1 MRKLLL
7 LAVSLLLTV
16 TTIYAERVSQE
27 DAALVA
33 NNFMRYGA
41 TQSGVRKATGAKMV
55 LKKAA
60 SAEENQYYVYEN
72 ANGEGWV
79 MVAADD
85 AVTPILAYSKT
96 GTFKTENQPANVK
109 TWLGKYDTFIKKV
122 EEDGLVANE
131 ETSAMWNRLR
141 KSPPST
147 PGGNVVV
154 DMLVQT
160 QWDQDDPYWKLT
172 PGSGSDKAYTGCVAT
187 AMAQVMK
194 YWEWPKKGTGS
205 HTYQPV
211 MDIFDNDGNYLRTDT
226 IYPGFLTV
234 KFGET
239 TYDWANMKN
248 SYSESYT
255 DAEAQAV
262 ATLMYHCGVSAEMQ
276 YGGDAYDGSGTYT
289 INYGDWDDPTCA
301 QNSFPKY
308 FGYKRD
314 GLTSYYRDGYTYQ
327 GTKYYD
333 SWTDAAW
340 TAMIKG
346 ELDKHHP
353 IMYDGSG
360 AKGGH
365 SFICDGYDDQNYFHF
380 NWGWS
385 GSNDGWYKLDNLV
398 PGSGGAGGGSYNFT
412 NTQGVI
418 IGIVPDKTFADVT
431 ITWSV
436 QGTITTTTF
445 KEQDPLVLPTNPADC
460 SDKVFVGWTESSSV
474 TGDKPADLFTSAT
487 GKVVT
492 TAKTYYAVFA
502 TKTEG
507 GGTTIEK
514 ATSIAVGDKVIL
526 VYETDSKE
534 LSGISSTSTKY
545 GLGQD
550 YTGTPTGVFPLDV
563 VQGKTTG
570 TFALMNGSN
579 YLSWTSG
586 NSLATITSLTDNSS
600 WKISFS
606 SGDAVIK
613 NSSDE
618 TRSICWNSSSP
629 RFACYTS
636 GQKAVQ
642 LCKMGS
648 GASYK
653 DYSLNC
659 GTVEPCVLAAI
670 SLNTDN
676 VKKTFTVGETFN
688 STGLVVTAAYSN
700 CSDKTVTPTSVTTP
714 DLTAAGNKTV
724 TVSYTENN
732 VTKTAT
738 YQISVTE
745 PVKYNVTWSVNGV
758 PGTPVQYTEGEALIL
773 PTTPSDCSETQVF
786 VGWTA
791 NNSISD
797 GAKPVDLFTEVGS
810 KKVNADITYYA
821 VFATKTA
828 GSGSAVSDTLT
839 NALIGVSGTNY
850 TAWTGK
856 TANSSAVYAGQSAG
870 GNDAIQLRSSNNNSG
885 IVTTT
890 SGGKATKIEVAW
902 NSNTSAGRTTN
913 IYGSNSAYE
922 SAADLYNSSKQGTLL
937 GTCVVGTSTELTIDD
952 EYEYIGIRS
961 ASGAL
966 YLDKVIITWGS
977 GSATTY
983 SNYTLSCQEVVVCEL
998 TGITLNTESVQ
1009 TTFTVGD
1016 AFNSTGLVV
1025 TTAYSNCD
1033 SKNVTATVI
1042 APDMTTAGTKQVTV
1056 TYTENEVTKTAS
1068 YNITVN
1074 ELPVVNTY
1082 TVTWHACDGNKVVT
1096 YKEGDPLVLPATP
1109 AANAGKAF
1117 YGWIT
1122 DEHYTGATAPTII
1135 SAGTPVNDNADYY
1148 AVYE

>member
-1 MRKLLL
+1 MRKILLLSVSLL
-7 LAVSLLLTV
+7 LAVTTV
-16 TTIYAERVSQE
+16 FAERVSQE

-33 NNFMRYGA
+33 KNFLNP
-41 TQSGVRKATGAKMV
+41 TSVSGVKKAPARPMV
-55 LKKAA
+55 LKAA
-60 SAEENQYYVYEN
+60 AAEGNQFYVYEN
-72 ANGEGWV
+72 ASGEGWV

-85 AVTPILAYSKT
+85 AITPILAYSKT
-96 GTFKTENQPANVK
+96 GSFRTDNMPRNMQHWVNNYNQ
-109 TWLGKYDTFIKKV
+109 FIKRV
-122 EEDGLVANE
+122 VDDGAVASEEAQ
-131 ETSAMWNRLR
+131 AQWKQLR
-141 KSPPST
+141 KGLPDDPA
-147 PGGNVVV
+147 GNVVV
-154 DMLVQT
+154 GPLVKT
-160 QWDQDDPYWKLT
+160 TWDQDAPYWNLC
-172 PGSGSDKAYTGCVAT
+172 PGTGTDKAYTGCVAT
-187 AMAQVMK
+187 AMAQVMN
-194 YWEWPKKGTGS
+194 YWQWPKQGTGS

-211 MDIFDNDGNYLRTDT
+211 MDIFDNDDNYLRTDT

-248 SYSESYT
+248 SYSGSYT

-314 GLTSYYRDGYTYQ
+314 GLTSYYRDGYTYH

-333 SWTDAAW
+333 SWIDADW

-365 SFICDGYDDQNYFHF
+365 SFICDGYDDQDYFHF

-502 TKTEG
+502 TKSET

-534 LSGISSTSTKY
+534 LGGISSTSTKY
-545 GLGQD
+545 GLGEA

-586 NSLATITSLTDNSS
+586 NSLTTTGSLTDNSS
-600 WKISFS
+600 WNITFS
-606 SGDAVIK
+606 NGDAVIK

-618 TRSICWNSSSP
+618 TRSIRWNSSSP
-629 RFACYTS
+629 RFACYTG

-642 LCKMGS
+642 LYKIGS
-648 GASYK
+648 GASYSN
-653 DYSLNC
+653 YSTTC
-659 GTVEPCVLAAI
+659 GEVPQPCALTGI
-670 SLNTDN
+670 TLNTDN
-676 VKKTFTVGETFN
+676 VKKDFFVGDAFT
-688 STGLVVTAAYSN
+688 SAGLVVTAAYSN
-700 CSDKTVTPTSVTTP
+700 CENKVVTPTNISTP
-714 DLTAAGNKTV
+714 EMSTV
-724 TVSYTENN
+724 G
-732 VTKTAT
+732 TKT
-738 YQISVTE
+738 
-745 PVKYNVTWSVNGV
+745 
-758 PGTPVQYTEGEALIL
+758 
-773 PTTPSDCSETQVF
+773 
-786 VGWTA
+786 
-791 NNSISD
+791 
-797 GAKPVDLFTEVGS
+797 
-810 KKVNADITYYA
+810 
-821 VFATKTA
+821 
-828 GSGSAVSDTLT
+828 
-839 NALIGVSGTNY
+839 
-850 TAWTGK
+850 
-856 TANSSAVYAGQSAG
+856 
-870 GNDAIQLRSSNNNSG
+870 
-885 IVTTT
+885 
-890 SGGKATKIEVAW
+890 
-902 NSNTSAGRTTN
+902 
-913 IYGSNSAYE
+913 
-922 SAADLYNSSKQGTLL
+922 
-937 GTCVVGTSTELTIDD
+937 
-952 EYEYIGIRS
+952 
-961 ASGAL
+961 
-966 YLDKVIITWGS
+966 
-977 GSATTY
+977 
-983 SNYTLSCQEVVVCEL
+983 
-998 TGITLNTESVQ
+998 
-1009 TTFTVGD
+1009 
-1016 AFNSTGLVV
+1016 
-1025 TTAYSNCD
+1025 
-1033 SKNVTATVI
+1033 
-1042 APDMTTAGTKQVTV
+1042 VTV
-1056 TYTENEVTKTAS
+1056 TYTENAVTKTKD
-1068 YNITVN
+1068 YTITVA
-1074 ELPVVNTY
+1074 EKPLVVTY
-1082 TVTWHACDGNKVVT
+1082 TVKWHSCDGVKEVVYNK
-1096 YKEGDPLVLPATP
+1096 GAALVFPTTP
-1109 AANAGKAF
+1109 TPNAGKTF

-1122 DEHYTGATAPTII
+1122 DEHYTGATAPAII
-1135 SAGTPVNDNADYY
+1135 SAGGAVNANADYY
-1148 AVYE
+1148 AIYK

>member
-1 MRKLLL
+1 MRRILLLSVSLL
-7 LAVSLLLTV
+7 LAVTTV
-16 TTIYAERVSQE
+16 FAERVSQA

-33 NNFMRYGA
+33 NNFMNP
-41 TQSGVRKATGAKMV
+41 TSVSGVKKAPARPMV
-55 LKKAA
+55 LKAA
-60 SAEENQYYVYEN
+60 AADDNQFYVYEN
-72 ANGEGWV
+72 ASGEGWV

-85 AVTPILAYSKT
+85 AITPILAYSKT

-211 MDIFDNDGNYLRTDT
+211 MDIFDNDDNYLRTDT

-239 TYDWANMKN
+239 TYDWDNMLNK
-248 SYSESYT
+248 YT
-255 DAEAQAV
+255 SSATPAQENAV

-360 AKGGH
+360 KKGGH

-534 LSGISSTSTKY
+534 LGGISSTSTKY

-586 NSLATITSLTDNSS
+586 NSLTTTGSLTDNSS
-600 WKISFS
+600 WNISFS

-613 NSSDE
+613 NSYDD
-618 TRSICWNSSSP
+618 TRSIRWNSSSP
-629 RFACYTS
+629 RFACYTG

-642 LCKMGS
+642 LYKIGS
-648 GASYK
+648 GASYSN
-653 DYSLNC
+653 YSTTC
-659 GTVEPCVLAAI
+659 GEVPQPCALTGI
-670 SLNTDN
+670 TLNTDN
-676 VKKTFTVGETFN
+676 VKKDFFVGDAFT
-688 STGLVVTAAYSN
+688 SAGLVVTAAYSN
-700 CSDKTVTPTSVTTP
+700 CDSKTVTPASVSAPDMTS
-714 DLTAAGNKTV
+714 AGTKTV
-724 TVSYTENN
+724 TVSYTENS

-738 YQISVTE
+738 YE
-745 PVKYNVTWSVNGV
+745 
-758 PGTPVQYTEGEALIL
+758 
-773 PTTPSDCSETQVF
+773 
-786 VGWTA
+786 
-791 NNSISD
+791 
-797 GAKPVDLFTEVGS
+797 
-810 KKVNADITYYA
+810 IT
-821 VFATKTA
+821 V
-828 GSGSAVSDTLT
+828 SAV
-839 NALIGVSGTNY
+839 
-850 TAWTGK
+850 
-856 TANSSAVYAGQSAG
+856 
-870 GNDAIQLRSSNNNSG
+870 
-885 IVTTT
+885 
-890 SGGKATKIEVAW
+890 
-902 NSNTSAGRTTN
+902 
-913 IYGSNSAYE
+913 
-922 SAADLYNSSKQGTLL
+922 
-937 GTCVVGTSTELTIDD
+937 
-952 EYEYIGIRS
+952 
-961 ASGAL
+961 
-966 YLDKVIITWGS
+966 
-977 GSATTY
+977 
-983 SNYTLSCQEVVVCEL
+983 
-998 TGITLNTESVQ
+998 
-1009 TTFTVGD
+1009 
-1016 AFNSTGLVV
+1016 
-1025 TTAYSNCD
+1025 
-1033 SKNVTATVI
+1033 
-1042 APDMTTAGTKQVTV
+1042 P
-1056 TYTENEVTKTAS
+1056 VTK
-1068 YNITVN
+1068 
-1074 ELPVVNTY
+1074 Y
-1082 TVTWHACDGNKVVT
+1082 TVTWHSCAGVAEEQYEEGAALKLPTNPGANGSKVF
-1096 YKEGDPLVLPATP
+1096 K
-1109 AANAGKAF
+1109 
-1117 YGWIT
+1117 GWIT
-1122 DEHYTGATAPTII
+1122 AEHYTGATAPSYI
-1135 SAGTPVNDNADYY
+1135 SAGGAVNANADYY
-1148 AVYE
+1148 AVYGD

>member
-1 MRKLLL
+1 MPFQWRAEPLRRDHESVAMRSDYKEPVHLKSCLQEFSRESGSALFYDNMTFFLLFICVYQIKAVPLHAKPKLLTFYTMRKFFLLT
-7 LAVSLLLTV
+7 VSLLLTV
-16 TTIYAERVSQE
+16 TTIFAERVSQA

-33 NNFMRYGA
+33 KNFMSAPAVQNGIK
-41 TQSGVRKATGAKMV
+41 KAVPAQMV

-60 SAEENQYYVYEN
+60 SADENQYYVYEN

-160 QWDQDDPYWKLT
+160 QWDQGDPYWKLT

-211 MDIFDNDGNYLRTDT
+211 MDIFDDYDNYLRTDT
-226 IYPGFLTV
+226 IYPGLLTV
-234 KFGET
+234 KFGEM
-239 TYDWANMKN
+239 TYDWDNMLKKYTSSATTEQKN
-248 SYSESYT
+248 
-255 DAEAQAV
+255 AV

-276 YGGDAYDGSGTYT
+276 YGSDAYNGSGTYT

-308 FGYKRD
+308 FGYKQD
-314 GLTSYYRDGYTYQ
+314 GLTSYYRDGYTYG

-460 SDKVFVGWTESSSV
+460 SADKVFVGWTESSSV
-474 TGDKPADLFTSAT
+474 TGDKPADLFNSAA

-514 ATSIAVGDKVIL
+514 ASSIAVGDKVIL

-534 LSGISSTSTKY
+534 LGGISSTTTKY
-545 GLGQD
+545 GLGEA
-550 YTGTPTGVFPLDV
+550 YTDTPTGVFPLDV

-570 TFALMNGSN
+570 TFALMNGSD
-579 YLSWTSG
+579 YLGWTSG
-586 NSLATITSLTDNSS
+586 NSLTTIGSLTDNSS
-600 WKISFS
+600 WNISFS

-613 NSSDE
+613 NSYDE
-618 TRSICWNSSSP
+618 TRSIRWNNSSP
-629 RFACYTS
+629 RFACYTG

-642 LCKMGS
+642 LYKMGS
-648 GASYK
+648 GASYSN
-653 DYSLNC
+653 YTLTC
-659 GTVEPCVLAAI
+659 GTIPQTCVLTGI
-670 SLNTDN
+670 TLNTDN
-676 VKKTFTVGETFN
+676 VKKSFNVGDAFN

-700 CSDKTVTPTSVTTP
+700 CDSKTVTPTSVSAPDMTTEG
-714 DLTAAGNKTV
+714 TKTV
-724 TVSYTENN
+724 TVSYTEN
-732 VTKTAT
+732 
-738 YQISVTE
+738 
-745 PVKYNVTWSVNGV
+745 
-758 PGTPVQYTEGEALIL
+758 
-773 PTTPSDCSETQVF
+773 
-786 VGWTA
+786 
-791 NNSISD
+791 
-797 GAKPVDLFTEVGS
+797 
-810 KKVNADITYYA
+810 
-821 VFATKTA
+821 
-828 GSGSAVSDTLT
+828 
-839 NALIGVSGTNY
+839 
-850 TAWTGK
+850 
-856 TANSSAVYAGQSAG
+856 
-870 GNDAIQLRSSNNNSG
+870 
-885 IVTTT
+885 
-890 SGGKATKIEVAW
+890 
-902 NSNTSAGRTTN
+902 
-913 IYGSNSAYE
+913 
-922 SAADLYNSSKQGTLL
+922 
-937 GTCVVGTSTELTIDD
+937 
-952 EYEYIGIRS
+952 
-961 ASGAL
+961 
-966 YLDKVIITWGS
+966 
-977 GSATTY
+977 
-983 SNYTLSCQEVVVCEL
+983 
-998 TGITLNTESVQ
+998 
-1009 TTFTVGD
+1009 
-1016 AFNSTGLVV
+1016 
-1025 TTAYSNCD
+1025 
-1033 SKNVTATVI
+1033 
-1042 APDMTTAGTKQVTV
+1042 
-1056 TYTENEVTKTAS
+1056 EVTKTDT
-1068 YNITVN
+1068 YEITVSAV
-1074 ELPVVNTY
+1074 PVTKY
-1082 TVTWHACDGNKVVT
+1082 TVTWHSCAGVATEQFN
-1096 YKEGDPLVLPATP
+1096 EGAPLVLPANP
-1109 AANAGKAF
+1109 GPNGDKAF
-1117 YGWIT
+1117 YGWT
-1122 DEHYTGATAPTII
+1122 ATKSYTGATAPAII
-1135 SAGTPVNDNADYY
+1135 SAGGAVNADADYY
-1148 AVYE
+1148 AVYK

>member
-1 MRKLLL
+1 MRKILLLSVSLL
-7 LAVSLLLTV
+7 LAVTTV
-16 TTIYAERVSQE
+16 FAERVSQE

-33 NNFMRYGA
+33 KNFLNP
-41 TQSGVRKATGAKMV
+41 TSVSGVKKAPARPMV
-55 LKKAA
+55 LKAA
-60 SAEENQYYVYEN
+60 AAEDNQFYVYEN
-72 ANGEGWV
+72 ASGEGWV

-85 AVTPILAYSKT
+85 AITPILAYSKT
-96 GTFKTENQPANVK
+96 GSFRTDNMPRNMQHWVNNYNQ
-109 TWLGKYDTFIKKV
+109 FIKRV
-122 EEDGLVANE
+122 VDDGAVASEEAQ
-131 ETSAMWNRLR
+131 AQWKQLR
-141 KSPPST
+141 KGLPDDPA
-147 PGGNVVV
+147 GNVVV
-154 DMLVQT
+154 GPLVKT
-160 QWDQDDPYWKLT
+160 TWDQDAPYWNLC
-172 PGSGSDKAYTGCVAT
+172 PGTGTDKAYTGCVAT
-187 AMAQVMK
+187 AMAQVMN
-194 YWEWPKKGTGS
+194 YWQWPKQGTGS

-211 MDIFDNDGNYLRTDT
+211 MDIFDNDDNYLRTDT

-248 SYSESYT
+248 SYSGSYT

-314 GLTSYYRDGYTYQ
+314 GLTSYYRDGYTYH

-333 SWTDAAW
+333 SWIDADW

-365 SFICDGYDDQNYFHF
+365 SFICDGYDDQDYFHF

-534 LSGISSTSTKY
+534 LGGISSTSTKY
-545 GLGQD
+545 GLGED

-586 NSLATITSLTDNSS
+586 NSLTTTGSLTDNSS
-600 WKISFS
+600 WNITIS

-613 NSSDE
+613 NSFDD
-618 TRSICWNSSSP
+618 TRSIRWNSSSP
-629 RFACYTS
+629 RFACYTG

-642 LCKMGS
+642 LYKIGS
-648 GASYK
+648 GASYSN
-653 DYSLNC
+653 YSTTC
-659 GTVEPCVLAAI
+659 GEVPQPCALTDI
-670 SLNTDN
+670 TLNTDN
-676 VKKTFTVGETFN
+676 VKKDFSVGDAFT
-688 STGLVVTAAYSN
+688 SAGLVVTAAYSN
-700 CSDKTVTPTSVTTP
+700 CENKVVTPVSISTP
-714 DLTAAGNKTV
+714 DMSTV
-724 TVSYTENN
+724 G
-732 VTKTAT
+732 TKT
-738 YQISVTE
+738 
-745 PVKYNVTWSVNGV
+745 
-758 PGTPVQYTEGEALIL
+758 
-773 PTTPSDCSETQVF
+773 
-786 VGWTA
+786 
-791 NNSISD
+791 
-797 GAKPVDLFTEVGS
+797 
-810 KKVNADITYYA
+810 
-821 VFATKTA
+821 
-828 GSGSAVSDTLT
+828 
-839 NALIGVSGTNY
+839 
-850 TAWTGK
+850 
-856 TANSSAVYAGQSAG
+856 
-870 GNDAIQLRSSNNNSG
+870 
-885 IVTTT
+885 
-890 SGGKATKIEVAW
+890 
-902 NSNTSAGRTTN
+902 
-913 IYGSNSAYE
+913 
-922 SAADLYNSSKQGTLL
+922 
-937 GTCVVGTSTELTIDD
+937 
-952 EYEYIGIRS
+952 
-961 ASGAL
+961 
-966 YLDKVIITWGS
+966 
-977 GSATTY
+977 
-983 SNYTLSCQEVVVCEL
+983 
-998 TGITLNTESVQ
+998 
-1009 TTFTVGD
+1009 
-1016 AFNSTGLVV
+1016 
-1025 TTAYSNCD
+1025 
-1033 SKNVTATVI
+1033 
-1042 APDMTTAGTKQVTV
+1042 VTV
-1056 TYTENEVTKTAS
+1056 TYTENAVTKTKDYS
-1068 YNITVN
+1068 ITVA
-1074 ELPVVNTY
+1074 EKPVVVTY
-1082 TVTWHACDGNKVVT
+1082 TVKWHSCDGVKEVVYNKGAAL
-1096 YKEGDPLVLPATP
+1096 KLPTNP
-1109 AANAGKAF
+1109 GANGSKVF
-1117 YGWIT
+1117 KGWIT
-1122 DEHYTGATAPTII
+1122 AEHYTGATAPSYI
-1135 SAGTPVNDNADYY
+1135 SAGGAVNANADYY
-1148 AVYE
+1148 AVYGD

>member
-1 MRKLLL
+1 MRRIILLT
-7 LAVSLLLTV
+7 VSLLLTV
-16 TTIYAERVSQE
+16 TTIFAERVSQA

-33 NNFMRYGA
+33 KNFMSA
-41 TQSGVRKATGAKMV
+41 PAVQTGVKKVVPTEMV

-122 EEDGLVANE
+122 VEDGLVANE

-160 QWDQDDPYWKLT
+160 QWDQDEPYNLYA
-172 PGSGSDKAYTGCVAT
+172 PGTGTAGEGSNKAYTGCVAT

-239 TYDWANMKN
+239 TYDWDNMLNK
-248 SYSESYT
+248 YT
-255 DAEAQAV
+255 SSATTAQENAV

-514 ATSIAVGDKVIL
+514 ASSIAVGDKVIL

-534 LSGISSTSTKY
+534 LGGISSTSTKY

-586 NSLATITSLTDNSS
+586 NSLTTTGSLTDNSS
-600 WKISFS
+600 WNITIS

-613 NSSDE
+613 NSFDD
-618 TRSICWNSSSP
+618 TRSIRWNSSSP
-629 RFACYTS
+629 RFACYTG

-642 LCKMGS
+642 LYKIGS
-648 GASYK
+648 GASYSN
-653 DYSLNC
+653 YSTTC
-659 GTVEPCVLAAI
+659 GEVPQPCALTGI
-670 SLNTDN
+670 TLNTDN
-676 VKKTFTVGETFN
+676 VKKDFFVGDAFT
-688 STGLVVTAAYSN
+688 SDGLVVTAAYSN
-700 CSDKTVTPTSVTTP
+700 CDSKVVTPVSISTP
-714 DLTAAGNKTV
+714 DM
-724 TVSYTENN
+724 S
-732 VTKTAT
+732 
-738 YQISVTE
+738 
-745 PVKYNVTWSVNGV
+745 
-758 PGTPVQYTEGEALIL
+758 
-773 PTTPSDCSETQVF
+773 
-786 VGWTA
+786 
-791 NNSISD
+791 
-797 GAKPVDLFTEVGS
+797 
-810 KKVNADITYYA
+810 
-821 VFATKTA
+821 
-828 GSGSAVSDTLT
+828 
-839 NALIGVSGTNY
+839 
-850 TAWTGK
+850 
-856 TANSSAVYAGQSAG
+856 
-870 GNDAIQLRSSNNNSG
+870 
-885 IVTTT
+885 
-890 SGGKATKIEVAW
+890 
-902 NSNTSAGRTTN
+902 
-913 IYGSNSAYE
+913 
-922 SAADLYNSSKQGTLL
+922 
-937 GTCVVGTSTELTIDD
+937 
-952 EYEYIGIRS
+952 
-961 ASGAL
+961 
-966 YLDKVIITWGS
+966 
-977 GSATTY
+977 
-983 SNYTLSCQEVVVCEL
+983 
-998 TGITLNTESVQ
+998 
-1009 TTFTVGD
+1009 TVGKK
-1016 AFNSTGLVV
+1016 T
-1025 TTAYSNCD
+1025 
-1033 SKNVTATVI
+1033 
-1042 APDMTTAGTKQVTV
+1042 VTV
-1056 TYTENEVTKTAS
+1056 TYTENAVTKTKDYS
-1068 YNITVN
+1068 ITVA
-1074 ELPVVNTY
+1074 EKPVVVTY
-1082 TVTWHACDGNKVVT
+1082 TVKWHSCDGVKEVVYNKGAAL
-1096 YKEGDPLVLPATP
+1096 KLPTNP
-1109 AANAGKAF
+1109 GANGSKVF
-1117 YGWIT
+1117 KGWIT
-1122 DEHYTGATAPTII
+1122 AEHYTGATAPSYI
-1135 SAGTPVNDNADYY
+1135 SAGGAVNANADYY
-1148 AVYE
+1148 AVYGN

>member
-60 SAEENQYYVYEN
+60 SATTQNQYYVYEN

-211 MDIFDNDGNYLRTDT
+211 MDIFDNGGNYLRTDT
-226 IYPGFLTV
+226 IYPGLLTV

-514 ATSIAVGDKVIL
+514 ASSIAVGDKVIL

-534 LSGISSTSTKY
+534 LGGISSTSTKY
-545 GLGQD
+545 GLGEA
-550 YTGTPTGVFPLDV
+550 YTGTPAGVFPLDV

-570 TFALMNGSN
+570 TFALMNGSD
-579 YLSWTSG
+579 YLGWTSG
-586 NSLATITSLTDNSS
+586 NSLTTIGSLTDNSS

-606 SGDAVIK
+606 SGDAVII
-613 NSSDE
+613 NSYDE
-618 TRSICWNSSSP
+618 TRSIRWNSSSP
-629 RFACYTS
+629 RFACYTG

-642 LCKMGS
+642 LYKMGG
-648 GASYK
+648 GASYSN
-653 DYSLNC
+653 YSTTC
-659 GTVEPCVLAAI
+659 GEAPQTCQLI
-670 SLNTDN
+670 GITLNTQN
-676 VKKTFTVGETFN
+676 VKTSFFKGDAFTYD
-688 STGLVVTAAYSN
+688 GLIVTAAYSN
-700 CSDKTVTPTSVTTP
+700 CE
-714 DLTAAGNKTV
+714 NKV
-724 TVSYTENN
+724 
-732 VTKTAT
+732 
-738 YQISVTE
+738 
-745 PVKYNVTWSVNGV
+745 
-758 PGTPVQYTEGEALIL
+758 
-773 PTTPSDCSETQVF
+773 
-786 VGWTA
+786 
-791 NNSISD
+791 
-797 GAKPVDLFTEVGS
+797 
-810 KKVNADITYYA
+810 
-821 VFATKTA
+821 
-828 GSGSAVSDTLT
+828 
-839 NALIGVSGTNY
+839 
-850 TAWTGK
+850 
-856 TANSSAVYAGQSAG
+856 
-870 GNDAIQLRSSNNNSG
+870 
-885 IVTTT
+885 
-890 SGGKATKIEVAW
+890 
-902 NSNTSAGRTTN
+902 
-913 IYGSNSAYE
+913 
-922 SAADLYNSSKQGTLL
+922 
-937 GTCVVGTSTELTIDD
+937 
-952 EYEYIGIRS
+952 
-961 ASGAL
+961 
-966 YLDKVIITWGS
+966 
-977 GSATTY
+977 
-983 SNYTLSCQEVVVCEL
+983 
-998 TGITLNTESVQ
+998 
-1009 TTFTVGD
+1009 
-1016 AFNSTGLVV
+1016 
-1025 TTAYSNCD
+1025 
-1033 SKNVTATVI
+1033 VTATNVST
-1042 APDMTTAGTKQVTV
+1042 PDMSTVGTKTVTV
-1056 TYTENEVTKTAS
+1056 TYTENAVTKTKDYS
-1068 YNITVN
+1068 ITVA
-1074 ELPVVNTY
+1074 EKPVVVTY
-1082 TVTWHACDGNKVVT
+1082 TVKWHSCDGVKEVVYNK
-1096 YKEGDPLVLPATP
+1096 GDALVFPTTP
-1109 AANAGKAF
+1109 APNGRKTF

-1122 DEHYTGATAPTII
+1122 DENYTGATAPTTI
-1135 SAGTPVNDNADYY
+1135 SAGTPVNADADYY

>member
-1 MRKLLL
+1 MRRILLLSVSLL
-7 LAVSLLLTV
+7 LAVTTV
-16 TTIYAERVSQE
+16 FAERVSQA

-33 NNFMRYGA
+33 NNFMNP
-41 TQSGVRKATGAKMV
+41 TSVSGVKKAPARPMV
-55 LKKAA
+55 LKAA
-60 SAEENQYYVYEN
+60 AADDNQFYVYEN
-72 ANGEGWV
+72 ASGEGWV

-85 AVTPILAYSKT
+85 AITPILAYSKT

-211 MDIFDNDGNYLRTDT
+211 MDIFDNDDNYLRTDT

-239 TYDWANMKN
+239 TYDWDNMLNK
-248 SYSESYT
+248 YT
-255 DAEAQAV
+255 SSATPAQENAV

-360 AKGGH
+360 KKGGH

-534 LSGISSTSTKY
+534 LGGISSTSTKY

-586 NSLATITSLTDNSS
+586 NSLTTTGSLTDNSS
-600 WKISFS
+600 WNITIS

-613 NSSDE
+613 NSYDD
-618 TRSICWNSSSP
+618 TRSIRWNSSSP
-629 RFACYTS
+629 RFACYTG

-642 LCKMGS
+642 LYKIGS
-648 GASYK
+648 GASYSN
-653 DYSLNC
+653 YSTTC
-659 GTVEPCVLAAI
+659 GEVPQPCALTGI
-670 SLNTDN
+670 TLNTDN
-676 VKKTFTVGETFN
+676 VKKDFFVGDAFT
-688 STGLVVTAAYSN
+688 SAGLVVTAAYSN
-700 CSDKTVTPTSVTTP
+700 CDSKTVTPASVSAPDMTS
-714 DLTAAGNKTV
+714 AGTKTV
-724 TVSYTENN
+724 TVSYTENS

-738 YQISVTE
+738 YE
-745 PVKYNVTWSVNGV
+745 
-758 PGTPVQYTEGEALIL
+758 
-773 PTTPSDCSETQVF
+773 
-786 VGWTA
+786 
-791 NNSISD
+791 
-797 GAKPVDLFTEVGS
+797 
-810 KKVNADITYYA
+810 IT
-821 VFATKTA
+821 V
-828 GSGSAVSDTLT
+828 SAV
-839 NALIGVSGTNY
+839 
-850 TAWTGK
+850 
-856 TANSSAVYAGQSAG
+856 
-870 GNDAIQLRSSNNNSG
+870 
-885 IVTTT
+885 
-890 SGGKATKIEVAW
+890 
-902 NSNTSAGRTTN
+902 
-913 IYGSNSAYE
+913 
-922 SAADLYNSSKQGTLL
+922 
-937 GTCVVGTSTELTIDD
+937 
-952 EYEYIGIRS
+952 
-961 ASGAL
+961 
-966 YLDKVIITWGS
+966 
-977 GSATTY
+977 
-983 SNYTLSCQEVVVCEL
+983 
-998 TGITLNTESVQ
+998 
-1009 TTFTVGD
+1009 
-1016 AFNSTGLVV
+1016 
-1025 TTAYSNCD
+1025 
-1033 SKNVTATVI
+1033 
-1042 APDMTTAGTKQVTV
+1042 P
-1056 TYTENEVTKTAS
+1056 VTK
-1068 YNITVN
+1068 
-1074 ELPVVNTY
+1074 Y
-1082 TVTWHACDGNKVVT
+1082 TVTWHSCAGVAEEQYEEGAALKLPTNPGANGSKVF
-1096 YKEGDPLVLPATP
+1096 K
-1109 AANAGKAF
+1109 
-1117 YGWIT
+1117 GWIT
-1122 DEHYTGATAPTII
+1122 AEHYTGATAPSYI
-1135 SAGTPVNDNADYY
+1135 SAGGAVNANADYY
-1148 AVYE
+1148 AVYGD

>member
-1 MRKLLL
+1 MRKILLLSVSLL
-7 LAVSLLLTV
+7 LAVTTV
-16 TTIYAERVSQE
+16 FAERVSQE

-33 NNFMRYGA
+33 KNFLNP
-41 TQSGVRKATGAKMV
+41 TSVSGVKKAPARPMV
-55 LKKAA
+55 LKAA
-60 SAEENQYYVYEN
+60 AAEDNQFYVYEN
-72 ANGEGWV
+72 ASGEGWV

-85 AVTPILAYSKT
+85 AITPILAYSKT
-96 GTFKTENQPANVK
+96 GSFRTDNMPRNMQHWVNNYNQ
-109 TWLGKYDTFIKKV
+109 FIKRV
-122 EEDGLVANE
+122 VDDGAVASEEAQ
-131 ETSAMWNRLR
+131 AQWKQLR
-141 KSPPST
+141 KGLPDDPA
-147 PGGNVVV
+147 GNVVV
-154 DMLVQT
+154 GPLVKT
-160 QWDQDDPYWKLT
+160 TWDQDAPYWNLC
-172 PGSGSDKAYTGCVAT
+172 PGTGTDKAYTGCVAT
-187 AMAQVMK
+187 AMAQVMN
-194 YWEWPKKGTGS
+194 YWQWPKQGTGS

-211 MDIFDNDGNYLRTDT
+211 MDIFDNDDNYLRTDT

-248 SYSESYT
+248 SYSGSYT

-314 GLTSYYRDGYTYQ
+314 GLTSYYRDGYTYH

-333 SWTDAAW
+333 SWIDADW

-365 SFICDGYDDQNYFHF
+365 SFICDGYDDQDYFHF

-534 LSGISSTSTKY
+534 LGGISSTSTKY
-545 GLGQD
+545 GLGEA

-586 NSLATITSLTDNSS
+586 NSLTTITSLTDNSS
-600 WKISFS
+600 WNITIS

-613 NSSDE
+613 NSYDD
-618 TRSICWNSSSP
+618 TRSIRWNSSSP
-629 RFACYTS
+629 RFACYTG

-642 LCKMGS
+642 LYKIGS
-648 GASYK
+648 GASYSN
-653 DYSLNC
+653 YSTTC
-659 GTVEPCVLAAI
+659 GEVPQPCALTDI
-670 SLNTDN
+670 TLNTDN
-676 VKKTFTVGETFN
+676 VKKDFFVGDAFT
-688 STGLVVTAAYSN
+688 SAGLVVTAAYSN
-700 CSDKTVTPTSVTTP
+700 CDSKVVTPVSISTP
-714 DLTAAGNKTV
+714 DMSTV
-724 TVSYTENN
+724 G
-732 VTKTAT
+732 TKT
-738 YQISVTE
+738 
-745 PVKYNVTWSVNGV
+745 
-758 PGTPVQYTEGEALIL
+758 
-773 PTTPSDCSETQVF
+773 
-786 VGWTA
+786 
-791 NNSISD
+791 
-797 GAKPVDLFTEVGS
+797 
-810 KKVNADITYYA
+810 
-821 VFATKTA
+821 
-828 GSGSAVSDTLT
+828 
-839 NALIGVSGTNY
+839 
-850 TAWTGK
+850 
-856 TANSSAVYAGQSAG
+856 
-870 GNDAIQLRSSNNNSG
+870 
-885 IVTTT
+885 
-890 SGGKATKIEVAW
+890 
-902 NSNTSAGRTTN
+902 
-913 IYGSNSAYE
+913 
-922 SAADLYNSSKQGTLL
+922 
-937 GTCVVGTSTELTIDD
+937 
-952 EYEYIGIRS
+952 
-961 ASGAL
+961 
-966 YLDKVIITWGS
+966 
-977 GSATTY
+977 
-983 SNYTLSCQEVVVCEL
+983 
-998 TGITLNTESVQ
+998 
-1009 TTFTVGD
+1009 
-1016 AFNSTGLVV
+1016 
-1025 TTAYSNCD
+1025 
-1033 SKNVTATVI
+1033 
-1042 APDMTTAGTKQVTV
+1042 VTV
-1056 TYTENEVTKTAS
+1056 TYTENAVTKTKD
-1068 YNITVN
+1068 YTITVA
-1074 ELPVVNTY
+1074 EKPLVVTY
-1082 TVTWHACDGNKVVT
+1082 TVKWHSCDGVKEVVYNKGAAL
-1096 YKEGDPLVLPATP
+1096 KLPTNP
-1109 AANAGKAF
+1109 GANGSKVF

-1122 DEHYTGATAPTII
+1122 DEHYTGATAPAII
-1135 SAGTPVNDNADYY
+1135 SAGGAVNADADYY
-1148 AVYE
+1148 AVYK

>member
-1 MRKLLL
+1 MTFNTNSSDGSTDISESIASKVVDSSNGI
-7 LAVSLLLTV
+7 AS
-16 TTIYAERVSQE
+16 
-27 DAALVA
+27 
-33 NNFMRYGA
+33 F
-41 TQSGVRKATGAKMV
+41 SGTKVYEGKSGAK
-55 LKKAA
+55 
-60 SAEENQYYVYEN
+60 
-72 ANGEGWV
+72 
-79 MVAADD
+79 
-85 AVTPILAYSKT
+85 I
-96 GTFKTENQPANVK
+96 
-109 TWLGKYDTFIKKV
+109 
-122 EEDGLVANE
+122 
-131 ETSAMWNRLR
+131 
-141 KSPPST
+141 
-147 PGGNVVV
+147 
-154 DMLVQT
+154 
-160 QWDQDDPYWKLT
+160 
-172 PGSGSDKAYTGCVAT
+172 
-187 AMAQVMK
+187 
-194 YWEWPKKGTGS
+194 GTGS
-205 HTYQPV
+205 YAGSIVLTLSSEVAVTKVIVDGVKYGSDAGKLRVTAGSTILGDEQTPASNLEFEASTPV
-211 MDIFDNDGNYLRTDT
+211 
-226 IYPGFLTV
+226 
-234 KFGET
+234 T
-239 TYDWANMKN
+239 TNQI
-248 SYSESYT
+248 T
-255 DAEAQAV
+255 V
-262 ATLMYHCGVSAEMQ
+262 ATTSKR
-276 YGGDAYDGSGTYT
+276 AYISS
-289 INYGDWDDPTCA
+289 I
-301 QNSFPKY
+301 SV
-308 FGYKRD
+308 
-314 GLTSYYRDGYTYQ
+314 
-327 GTKYYD
+327 
-333 SWTDAAW
+333 
-340 TAMIKG
+340 I
-346 ELDKHHP
+346 
-353 IMYDGSG
+353 
-360 AKGGH
+360 
-365 SFICDGYDDQNYFHF
+365 
-380 NWGWS
+380 
-385 GSNDGWYKLDNLV
+385 
-398 PGSGGAGGGSYNFT
+398 AGG
-412 NTQGVI
+412 
-418 IGIVPDKTFADVT
+418 
-431 ITWSV
+431 
-436 QGTITTTTF
+436 
-445 KEQDPLVLPTNPADC
+445 
-460 SDKVFVGWTESSSV
+460 
-474 TGDKPADLFTSAT
+474 
-487 GKVVT
+487 
-492 TAKTYYAVFA
+492 
-502 TKTEG
+502 
-507 GGTTIEK
+507 
-514 ATSIAVGDKVIL
+514 
-526 VYETDSKE
+526 
-534 LSGISSTSTKY
+534 
-545 GLGQD
+545 
-550 YTGTPTGVFPLDV
+550 
-563 VQGKTTG
+563 
-570 TFALMNGSN
+570 
-579 YLSWTSG
+579 
-586 NSLATITSLTDNSS
+586 
-600 WKISFS
+600 
-606 SGDAVIK
+606 
-613 NSSDE
+613 
-618 TRSICWNSSSP
+618 
-629 RFACYTS
+629 
-636 GQKAVQ
+636 
-642 LCKMGS
+642 

-659 GTVEPCVLAAI
+659 GTVEPCVLTAI

-732 VTKTAT
+732 VTETAT

-850 TAWTGK
+850 TAWTEK

-922 SAADLYNSSKQGTLL
+922 SADDLYNSSKQGTLL
-937 GTCVVGTSTELTIDD
+937 GTCVAGTSTELTIDD

-1025 TTAYSNCD
+1025 TAAYSNCD
-1033 SKNVTATVI
+1033 SKNVTATVA

-1122 DEHYTGATAPTII
+1122 DEHYTGATAPAII
-1135 SAGTPVNDNADYY
+1135 SAGGAVNTDADYY
-1148 AVYE
+1148 AVYK

>member
-1 MRKLLL
+1 MRRIILLT
-7 LAVSLLLTV
+7 VSLLLTV
-16 TTIYAERVSQE
+16 TTIFAERVSQA

-33 NNFMRYGA
+33 KNFMSA
-41 TQSGVRKATGAKMV
+41 PAVQTGVKKAVPTEMV

-160 QWDQDDPYWKLT
+160 QWDQDEPYNLYA
-172 PGSGSDKAYTGCVAT
+172 PGTGTAGEGSNKAYTGCVAT

-239 TYDWANMKN
+239 TYDWDNMLNK
-248 SYSESYT
+248 YT
-255 DAEAQAV
+255 SSATTAQENAV

-514 ATSIAVGDKVIL
+514 ASSIAVGDKVIL

-534 LSGISSTSTKY
+534 LGGISSTSTKY

-550 YTGTPTGVFPLDV
+550 YTDTPTGVFPLDV

-586 NSLATITSLTDNSS
+586 NSLTTTGSLTDNSS
-600 WKISFS
+600 WNITIS

-613 NSSDE
+613 NSFDD
-618 TRSICWNSSSP
+618 TRSIRWNSSSP
-629 RFACYTS
+629 RFACYTG

-642 LCKMGS
+642 LYKIGS
-648 GASYK
+648 GASYSN
-653 DYSLNC
+653 YSTTC
-659 GTVEPCVLAAI
+659 GEVPQPCALTGI
-670 SLNTDN
+670 TLNTDN
-676 VKKTFTVGETFN
+676 VKKDFFVGDAFT
-688 STGLVVTAAYSN
+688 SDGLVVTAAYSN
-700 CSDKTVTPTSVTTP
+700 CDSKVVTPVSISTP
-714 DLTAAGNKTV
+714 DM
-724 TVSYTENN
+724 S
-732 VTKTAT
+732 
-738 YQISVTE
+738 
-745 PVKYNVTWSVNGV
+745 
-758 PGTPVQYTEGEALIL
+758 
-773 PTTPSDCSETQVF
+773 
-786 VGWTA
+786 
-791 NNSISD
+791 
-797 GAKPVDLFTEVGS
+797 
-810 KKVNADITYYA
+810 
-821 VFATKTA
+821 
-828 GSGSAVSDTLT
+828 
-839 NALIGVSGTNY
+839 
-850 TAWTGK
+850 
-856 TANSSAVYAGQSAG
+856 
-870 GNDAIQLRSSNNNSG
+870 
-885 IVTTT
+885 
-890 SGGKATKIEVAW
+890 
-902 NSNTSAGRTTN
+902 
-913 IYGSNSAYE
+913 
-922 SAADLYNSSKQGTLL
+922 
-937 GTCVVGTSTELTIDD
+937 
-952 EYEYIGIRS
+952 
-961 ASGAL
+961 
-966 YLDKVIITWGS
+966 
-977 GSATTY
+977 
-983 SNYTLSCQEVVVCEL
+983 
-998 TGITLNTESVQ
+998 
-1009 TTFTVGD
+1009 TVGKK
-1016 AFNSTGLVV
+1016 T
-1025 TTAYSNCD
+1025 
-1033 SKNVTATVI
+1033 
-1042 APDMTTAGTKQVTV
+1042 VTV
-1056 TYTENEVTKTAS
+1056 TYTENAVTKTKDYS
-1068 YNITVN
+1068 ITVA
-1074 ELPVVNTY
+1074 EKPVVVTY
-1082 TVTWHACDGNKVVT
+1082 TVKWHSCDGVKEVVYNKGAAL
-1096 YKEGDPLVLPATP
+1096 KLPTNP
-1109 AANAGKAF
+1109 GANGSKVF
-1117 YGWIT
+1117 KGWIT
-1122 DEHYTGATAPTII
+1122 AEHYTGATAPSYI
-1135 SAGTPVNDNADYY
+1135 SAGGAVNANADYY
-1148 AVYE
+1148 AVYGN

>member
-1 MRKLLL
+1 MRKILLLSVSLL
-7 LAVSLLLTV
+7 LAVTTV
-16 TTIYAERVSQE
+16 FAERVSQE

-33 NNFMRYGA
+33 KNFLNP
-41 TQSGVRKATGAKMV
+41 TSVSGVKKAPARPMV
-55 LKKAA
+55 LKAA
-60 SAEENQYYVYEN
+60 AAEGNQFYVYEN
-72 ANGEGWV
+72 ASGEGWV

-85 AVTPILAYSKT
+85 AITPILAYSKT
-96 GTFKTENQPANVK
+96 GSFRTDNMPRNMQHWVNNYNQ
-109 TWLGKYDTFIKKV
+109 FIKRV
-122 EEDGLVANE
+122 VDDGAVASEEAQ
-131 ETSAMWNRLR
+131 AQWKQLR
-141 KSPPST
+141 KGLPDDPA
-147 PGGNVVV
+147 GNVVV
-154 DMLVQT
+154 GPLVKT
-160 QWDQDDPYWKLT
+160 TWDQDAPYWNLC
-172 PGSGSDKAYTGCVAT
+172 PGTGTDKAYTGCVAT
-187 AMAQVMK
+187 AMAQVMN
-194 YWEWPKKGTGS
+194 YWQWPKQGTGS

-211 MDIFDNDGNYLRTDT
+211 MDIFDNDDNYLRTDT

-248 SYSESYT
+248 SYSGSYT

-314 GLTSYYRDGYTYQ
+314 GLTSYYRDGYTYH

-333 SWTDAAW
+333 SWIDADW

-365 SFICDGYDDQNYFHF
+365 SFICDGYDDQDYFHF

-460 SDKVFVGWTESSSV
+460 SADKVFVGWTESSSI

-514 ATSIAVGDKVIL
+514 ASSIAVGDKVIL

-534 LSGISSTSTKY
+534 LGGISSTSTKY
-545 GLGQD
+545 GLGEA

-586 NSLATITSLTDNSS
+586 NSLTTTGSLTDNSS
-600 WKISFS
+600 WNITIS

-613 NSSDE
+613 NSFDD
-618 TRSICWNSSSP
+618 TRSIRWNSSSP
-629 RFACYTS
+629 RFACYTG

-642 LCKMGS
+642 LYKIGS
-648 GASYK
+648 GASYSN
-653 DYSLNC
+653 YSTTC
-659 GTVEPCVLAAI
+659 GEVPQPCALTDI
-670 SLNTDN
+670 TLNTDN
-676 VKKTFTVGETFN
+676 VKKDFFVGDAFT
-688 STGLVVTAAYSN
+688 SAGLVVTAAYSN
-700 CSDKTVTPTSVTTP
+700 CENKVVTPVSISTP
-714 DLTAAGNKTV
+714 DMSTV
-724 TVSYTENN
+724 G
-732 VTKTAT
+732 TKT
-738 YQISVTE
+738 
-745 PVKYNVTWSVNGV
+745 
-758 PGTPVQYTEGEALIL
+758 
-773 PTTPSDCSETQVF
+773 
-786 VGWTA
+786 
-791 NNSISD
+791 
-797 GAKPVDLFTEVGS
+797 
-810 KKVNADITYYA
+810 
-821 VFATKTA
+821 
-828 GSGSAVSDTLT
+828 
-839 NALIGVSGTNY
+839 
-850 TAWTGK
+850 
-856 TANSSAVYAGQSAG
+856 
-870 GNDAIQLRSSNNNSG
+870 
-885 IVTTT
+885 
-890 SGGKATKIEVAW
+890 
-902 NSNTSAGRTTN
+902 
-913 IYGSNSAYE
+913 
-922 SAADLYNSSKQGTLL
+922 
-937 GTCVVGTSTELTIDD
+937 
-952 EYEYIGIRS
+952 
-961 ASGAL
+961 
-966 YLDKVIITWGS
+966 
-977 GSATTY
+977 
-983 SNYTLSCQEVVVCEL
+983 
-998 TGITLNTESVQ
+998 
-1009 TTFTVGD
+1009 
-1016 AFNSTGLVV
+1016 
-1025 TTAYSNCD
+1025 
-1033 SKNVTATVI
+1033 
-1042 APDMTTAGTKQVTV
+1042 VTV
-1056 TYTENEVTKTAS
+1056 TYTENAVTKTKD
-1068 YNITVN
+1068 YTITVA
-1074 ELPVVNTY
+1074 EKPIVVTY
-1082 TVTWHACDGNKVVT
+1082 TVKWHSCDGVKEVVYNKGAAL
-1096 YKEGDPLVLPATP
+1096 KLPTNP
-1109 AANAGKAF
+1109 GANGSKVF

-1122 DEHYTGATAPTII
+1122 DEHYTGATAPAII
-1135 SAGTPVNDNADYY
+1135 SAGTPVNADADYY

>member
-1 MRKLLL
+1 MRRIILLT
-7 LAVSLLLTV
+7 VSLLLTV
-16 TTIYAERVSQE
+16 TTIFAERVSQA

-33 NNFMRYGA
+33 KNFMSAPTVQNGIK
-41 TQSGVRKATGAKMV
+41 KAVPAEMV

-211 MDIFDNDGNYLRTDT
+211 MDIFDDYGNYLRTDT
-226 IYPGFLTV
+226 IYPGLLTV
-234 KFGET
+234 NFGET
-239 TYDWANMKN
+239 TYDWDNMLKKYTSSATTAQKN
-248 SYSESYT
+248 
-255 DAEAQAV
+255 AV

-314 GLTSYYRDGYTYQ
+314 GLTSYYRDGYTYH

-360 AKGGH
+360 NAGGH

-398 PGSGGAGGGSYNFT
+398 PGSGGAGGGSYSFT

-460 SDKVFVGWTESSSV
+460 SADKVFVGWTESSSV

-502 TKTEG
+502 TQESGSTPSQVASVTFKTNTSDGSTALSDISKQVSSSSGILSYSGEKVYQGKNGVKLGTGSSIGSLTLTLTSSVSVTKVVVNAVKYGSDTGKLKVSAGSTSLGEQSPATGLEYTASTPVATNTIKVETTSKRAYVSSITVTAG
-507 GGTTIEK
+507 GG
-514 ATSIAVGDKVIL
+514 AT
-526 VYETDSKE
+526 
-534 LSGISSTSTKY
+534 
-545 GLGQD
+545 
-550 YTGTPTGVFPLDV
+550 
-563 VQGKTTG
+563 
-570 TFALMNGSN
+570 
-579 YLSWTSG
+579 
-586 NSLATITSLTDNSS
+586 
-600 WKISFS
+600 
-606 SGDAVIK
+606 
-613 NSSDE
+613 
-618 TRSICWNSSSP
+618 
-629 RFACYTS
+629 
-636 GQKAVQ
+636 
-642 LCKMGS
+642 
-648 GASYK
+648 YK
-653 DYSLNC
+653 DYSTSC
-659 GTVEPCVLAAI
+659 GAVEPCVLTGI
-670 SLNTDN
+670 TLNTDN
-676 VKKTFTVGETFN
+676 VKKTYNVGETF
-688 STGLVVTAAYSN
+688 SSAGLVVTAAYSN
-700 CSDKTVTPTSVTTP
+700 CSNKTVTPASVSSPDMTS
-714 DLTAAGNKTV
+714 AGTKTV
-724 TVSYTENN
+724 TVSYTENA

-738 YQISVTE
+738 YDITVAVVPVT
-745 PVKYNVTWSVNGV
+745 KYTVRWHSCAGV
-758 PGTPVQYTEGEALIL
+758 AEEQYEEGAALKL
-773 PTTPSDCSETQVF
+773 PTNP
-786 VGWTA
+786 GA
-791 NNSISD
+791 N
-797 GAKPVDLFTEVGS
+797 GS
-810 KKVNADITYYA
+810 K
-821 VFATKTA
+821 VFK
-828 GSGSAVSDTLT
+828 
-839 NALIGVSGTNY
+839 
-850 TAWTGK
+850 
-856 TANSSAVYAGQSAG
+856 
-870 GNDAIQLRSSNNNSG
+870 
-885 IVTTT
+885 
-890 SGGKATKIEVAW
+890 
-902 NSNTSAGRTTN
+902 
-913 IYGSNSAYE
+913 
-922 SAADLYNSSKQGTLL
+922 
-937 GTCVVGTSTELTIDD
+937 
-952 EYEYIGIRS
+952 
-961 ASGAL
+961 
-966 YLDKVIITWGS
+966 
-977 GSATTY
+977 
-983 SNYTLSCQEVVVCEL
+983 
-998 TGITLNTESVQ
+998 
-1009 TTFTVGD
+1009 
-1016 AFNSTGLVV
+1016 
-1025 TTAYSNCD
+1025 
-1033 SKNVTATVI
+1033 
-1042 APDMTTAGTKQVTV
+1042 
-1056 TYTENEVTKTAS
+1056 
-1068 YNITVN
+1068 
-1074 ELPVVNTY
+1074 
-1082 TVTWHACDGNKVVT
+1082 
-1096 YKEGDPLVLPATP
+1096 
-1109 AANAGKAF
+1109 
-1117 YGWIT
+1117 GWIT
-1122 DEHYTGATAPTII
+1122 AEHYTGATAPSYI
-1135 SAGTPVNDNADYY
+1135 SAGGAVNANADYY
-1148 AVYE
+1148 AVYGD

>member
-7 LAVSLLLTV
+7 LTVSLLLTV
-16 TTIYAERVSQE
+16 TTIYAERVSQA

-33 NNFMRYGA
+33 KNFMSA
-41 TQSGVRKATGAKMV
+41 PAVQTGVKKAVPTEMV

-211 MDIFDNDGNYLRTDT
+211 MDIFDDYGNYLRTDT
-226 IYPGFLTV
+226 IYPGLLTV

-239 TYDWANMKN
+239 TYDWDNMLKKYTSSATTAQKN
-248 SYSESYT
+248 
-255 DAEAQAV
+255 AV

-276 YGGDAYDGSGTYT
+276 YGGDAYNGSGTYT

-314 GLTSYYRDGYTYQ
+314 GLTSYYRDGYTYH

-360 AKGGH
+360 NAGGH

-398 PGSGGAGGGSYNFT
+398 PGSGGAGGGSYSFT

-460 SDKVFVGWTESSSV
+460 SADKVFVGWTESSSV
-474 TGDKPADLFTSAT
+474 TGTKPADLFTSAT

-502 TKTEG
+502 TKSET
-507 GGTTIEK
+507 GGTSIEK

-534 LSGISSTSTKY
+534 LGGISSTTTKY

-550 YTGTPTGVFPLDV
+550 YTDTPAGVFPLDV

-570 TFALMNGSN
+570 TFALMNGSD
-579 YLSWTSG
+579 YLGWTSG
-586 NSLATITSLTDNSS
+586 NSLTTIGSLTDNSS
-600 WKISFS
+600 WNISFS

-613 NSSDE
+613 NSYDE
-618 TRSICWNSSSP
+618 TRSIRWNNSSP
-629 RFACYTS
+629 RFACYTG

-642 LCKMGS
+642 LYKIGS
-648 GASYK
+648 GASYSN
-653 DYSLNC
+653 YTLTC
-659 GTVEPCVLAAI
+659 GDVPQPCALTDI
-670 SLNTDN
+670 TLNTDN
-676 VKKTFTVGETFN
+676 VKKDFFVGDAFT
-688 STGLVVTAAYSN
+688 SDGLVVTAAYSN
-700 CSDKTVTPTSVTTP
+700 CDSKTVTPASVSTP
-714 DLTAAGNKTV
+714 DMTSAGTKTV
-724 TVSYTENN
+724 TVSYTENS

-738 YQISVTE
+738 YE
-745 PVKYNVTWSVNGV
+745 
-758 PGTPVQYTEGEALIL
+758 
-773 PTTPSDCSETQVF
+773 
-786 VGWTA
+786 
-791 NNSISD
+791 
-797 GAKPVDLFTEVGS
+797 
-810 KKVNADITYYA
+810 IT
-821 VFATKTA
+821 V
-828 GSGSAVSDTLT
+828 SAV
-839 NALIGVSGTNY
+839 
-850 TAWTGK
+850 
-856 TANSSAVYAGQSAG
+856 
-870 GNDAIQLRSSNNNSG
+870 
-885 IVTTT
+885 
-890 SGGKATKIEVAW
+890 
-902 NSNTSAGRTTN
+902 
-913 IYGSNSAYE
+913 
-922 SAADLYNSSKQGTLL
+922 
-937 GTCVVGTSTELTIDD
+937 
-952 EYEYIGIRS
+952 
-961 ASGAL
+961 
-966 YLDKVIITWGS
+966 
-977 GSATTY
+977 
-983 SNYTLSCQEVVVCEL
+983 
-998 TGITLNTESVQ
+998 
-1009 TTFTVGD
+1009 
-1016 AFNSTGLVV
+1016 
-1025 TTAYSNCD
+1025 
-1033 SKNVTATVI
+1033 
-1042 APDMTTAGTKQVTV
+1042 P
-1056 TYTENEVTKTAS
+1056 VTK
-1068 YNITVN
+1068 
-1074 ELPVVNTY
+1074 Y
-1082 TVTWHACDGNKVVT
+1082 TVTWHSCAGVAEEQYEEGAALKLPTNPGANGSKVF
-1096 YKEGDPLVLPATP
+1096 K
-1109 AANAGKAF
+1109 
-1117 YGWIT
+1117 GWIT
-1122 DEHYTGATAPTII
+1122 AEHYTGATAPSYI
-1135 SAGTPVNDNADYY
+1135 SAGGAVNANADYY
-1148 AVYE
+1148 AVYGD

>member
-16 TTIYAERVSQE
+16 TTIYAERVSQA

-33 NNFMRYGA
+33 KNFMSA
-41 TQSGVRKATGAKMV
+41 PAVQTGVKKAVPTEMV

-160 QWDQDDPYWKLT
+160 QWDQDEPYNLYA
-172 PGSGSDKAYTGCVAT
+172 PGTGTAGEGSNKAYTGCVAT

-239 TYDWANMKN
+239 TYDWDNMLNKYTSSATTAQKN
-248 SYSESYT
+248 
-255 DAEAQAV
+255 AV

-502 TKTEG
+502 TKSGSGSAPSQVASVTFTTASSDASQDISSNIASIVDSSNG
-507 GGTTIEK
+507 ISAYSGSKVYKGKSGAKLGTSG
-514 ATSIAVGDKVIL
+514 ATGYITMTLNSEVAVTKVI
-526 VYETDSKE
+526 VNAV
-534 LSGISSTSTKY
+534 KY
-545 GLGQD
+545 GSDNGNLKVTAGETELG
-550 YTGTPTGVFPLDV
+550 TLAP
-563 VQGKTTG
+563 
-570 TFALMNGSN
+570 GSN
-579 YLSWTSG
+579 LEFEAASPVTTNMIKVETTNKRAYIAS
-586 NSLATITSLTDNSS
+586 
-600 WKISFS
+600 IS
-606 SGDAVIK
+606 VI
-613 NSSDE
+613 
-618 TRSICWNSSSP
+618 
-629 RFACYTS
+629 A
-636 GQKAVQ
+636 G
-642 LCKMGS
+642 G
-648 GASYK
+648 GASYSN
-653 DYSLNC
+653 YSTTC
-659 GTVEPCVLAAI
+659 GEAPQTCQLVGI
-670 SLNTDN
+670 TLNTQN
-676 VKKTFTVGETFN
+676 VKTSFFKGDAFT
-688 STGLVVTAAYSN
+688 SDGLIVTAAYSN
-700 CSDKTVTPTSVTTP
+700 CANKVVTPTNVSTP
-714 DLTAAGNKTV
+714 DMSTV
-724 TVSYTENN
+724 G
-732 VTKTAT
+732 TKT
-738 YQISVTE
+738 
-745 PVKYNVTWSVNGV
+745 
-758 PGTPVQYTEGEALIL
+758 
-773 PTTPSDCSETQVF
+773 
-786 VGWTA
+786 
-791 NNSISD
+791 
-797 GAKPVDLFTEVGS
+797 
-810 KKVNADITYYA
+810 
-821 VFATKTA
+821 
-828 GSGSAVSDTLT
+828 
-839 NALIGVSGTNY
+839 
-850 TAWTGK
+850 
-856 TANSSAVYAGQSAG
+856 
-870 GNDAIQLRSSNNNSG
+870 
-885 IVTTT
+885 
-890 SGGKATKIEVAW
+890 
-902 NSNTSAGRTTN
+902 
-913 IYGSNSAYE
+913 
-922 SAADLYNSSKQGTLL
+922 
-937 GTCVVGTSTELTIDD
+937 
-952 EYEYIGIRS
+952 
-961 ASGAL
+961 
-966 YLDKVIITWGS
+966 
-977 GSATTY
+977 
-983 SNYTLSCQEVVVCEL
+983 
-998 TGITLNTESVQ
+998 
-1009 TTFTVGD
+1009 
-1016 AFNSTGLVV
+1016 
-1025 TTAYSNCD
+1025 
-1033 SKNVTATVI
+1033 
-1042 APDMTTAGTKQVTV
+1042 VTV
-1056 TYTENEVTKTAS
+1056 TYTENAVTKTKDYS
-1068 YNITVN
+1068 ITVA
-1074 ELPVVNTY
+1074 EKPVVVTY
-1082 TVTWHACDGNKVVT
+1082 TVKWHSCDGVKEVVYNK
-1096 YKEGDPLVLPATP
+1096 GDALVFPTKPTP
-1109 AANAGKAF
+1109 NAGKTF

-1122 DEHYTGATAPTII
+1122 DENYTGATAPTTI
-1135 SAGTPVNDNADYY
+1135 SAGTPVNDDADYY

>member
-60 SAEENQYYVYEN
+60 SATTQNQYYVYEN

-502 TKTEG
+502 TKSET
-507 GGTTIEK
+507 GGTSIEK

-534 LSGISSTSTKY
+534 LGGISSTSTKY
-545 GLGQD
+545 GLGEA
-550 YTGTPTGVFPLDV
+550 YTGTPAGVFPLDV

-570 TFALMNGSN
+570 TFALMNGSD
-579 YLSWTSG
+579 YLGWTSG
-586 NSLATITSLTDNSS
+586 NSLTTIGSLTDNSS

-606 SGDAVIK
+606 SGDAVII
-613 NSSDE
+613 NSYDE
-618 TRSICWNSSSP
+618 TRSIRWNSSSP
-629 RFACYTS
+629 RFACYTG

-642 LCKMGS
+642 LYKMGG
-648 GASYK
+648 GASYSN
-653 DYSLNC
+653 YSTTC
-659 GTVEPCVLAAI
+659 GEAPQTCQLI
-670 SLNTDN
+670 GITLNTQN
-676 VKKTFTVGETFN
+676 VKTSFFKGDAFTYD
-688 STGLVVTAAYSN
+688 GLIVTAAYSN
-700 CSDKTVTPTSVTTP
+700 CE
-714 DLTAAGNKTV
+714 NKV
-724 TVSYTENN
+724 
-732 VTKTAT
+732 
-738 YQISVTE
+738 
-745 PVKYNVTWSVNGV
+745 
-758 PGTPVQYTEGEALIL
+758 
-773 PTTPSDCSETQVF
+773 
-786 VGWTA
+786 
-791 NNSISD
+791 
-797 GAKPVDLFTEVGS
+797 
-810 KKVNADITYYA
+810 
-821 VFATKTA
+821 
-828 GSGSAVSDTLT
+828 
-839 NALIGVSGTNY
+839 
-850 TAWTGK
+850 
-856 TANSSAVYAGQSAG
+856 
-870 GNDAIQLRSSNNNSG
+870 
-885 IVTTT
+885 
-890 SGGKATKIEVAW
+890 
-902 NSNTSAGRTTN
+902 
-913 IYGSNSAYE
+913 
-922 SAADLYNSSKQGTLL
+922 
-937 GTCVVGTSTELTIDD
+937 
-952 EYEYIGIRS
+952 
-961 ASGAL
+961 
-966 YLDKVIITWGS
+966 
-977 GSATTY
+977 
-983 SNYTLSCQEVVVCEL
+983 
-998 TGITLNTESVQ
+998 
-1009 TTFTVGD
+1009 
-1016 AFNSTGLVV
+1016 
-1025 TTAYSNCD
+1025 
-1033 SKNVTATVI
+1033 VTATNVST
-1042 APDMTTAGTKQVTV
+1042 PDMSTVGTKTVTV
-1056 TYTENEVTKTAS
+1056 TYTENAVTKTKDYS
-1068 YNITVN
+1068 ITVA
-1074 ELPVVNTY
+1074 EKPVVVTY
-1082 TVTWHACDGNKVVT
+1082 TVKWHSCNGVKEVVYNK
-1096 YKEGDPLVLPATP
+1096 GDALVFPTTP
-1109 AANAGKAF
+1109 APNGRKTF

-1122 DEHYTGATAPTII
+1122 DENYTGATAPTTI
-1135 SAGTPVNDNADYY
+1135 SAGTPVNDDADYY

>member
-1 MRKLLL
+1 MRKILLLSVSLL
-7 LAVSLLLTV
+7 LAVTTV
-16 TTIYAERVSQE
+16 FAERVSQE

-33 NNFMRYGA
+33 KNFLNP
-41 TQSGVRKATGAKMV
+41 TSVSGVKKAPARPMV
-55 LKKAA
+55 LKAA
-60 SAEENQYYVYEN
+60 AAEDNQFYVYEN
-72 ANGEGWV
+72 ASGEGWV

-85 AVTPILAYSKT
+85 AITPILAYSKT
-96 GTFKTENQPANVK
+96 GSFRTDNMPRNMQHWVNNYNQ
-109 TWLGKYDTFIKKV
+109 FIKRV
-122 EEDGLVANE
+122 VDDGAVASEEAQ
-131 ETSAMWNRLR
+131 AQWKQLR
-141 KSPPST
+141 KGLPDDPA
-147 PGGNVVV
+147 GNVVV
-154 DMLVQT
+154 GPLVKT
-160 QWDQDDPYWKLT
+160 TWDQDAPYWNLC
-172 PGSGSDKAYTGCVAT
+172 PGTGTDKAYTGCVAT
-187 AMAQVMK
+187 AMAQVMN
-194 YWEWPKKGTGS
+194 YWQWPKQGTGS

-211 MDIFDNDGNYLRTDT
+211 MDIFDNDDNYLRTDT

-248 SYSESYT
+248 SYSGSYT

-314 GLTSYYRDGYTYQ
+314 GLTSYYRDGYTYH

-333 SWTDAAW
+333 SWIDADW

-365 SFICDGYDDQNYFHF
+365 SFICDGYDDQDYFHF

-507 GGTTIEK
+507 GGTSIEK

-534 LSGISSTSTKY
+534 LGGISSTSTKY
-545 GLGQD
+545 GLGED

-586 NSLATITSLTDNSS
+586 NSLTTTGSLTDNSS
-600 WKISFS
+600 WNITIS

-613 NSSDE
+613 NSFDD
-618 TRSICWNSSSP
+618 TRSIRWNSSSP
-629 RFACYTS
+629 RFACYTG

-642 LCKMGS
+642 LYKIGS
-648 GASYK
+648 GASYSN
-653 DYSLNC
+653 YSTTC
-659 GTVEPCVLAAI
+659 GEVPQPCALTDI
-670 SLNTDN
+670 TLNTDN
-676 VKKTFTVGETFN
+676 VKKDFSVGDAFT
-688 STGLVVTAAYSN
+688 SAGLVVTAAYSN
-700 CSDKTVTPTSVTTP
+700 CENKVVTPVSISTP
-714 DLTAAGNKTV
+714 DMSTV
-724 TVSYTENN
+724 G
-732 VTKTAT
+732 TKT
-738 YQISVTE
+738 
-745 PVKYNVTWSVNGV
+745 
-758 PGTPVQYTEGEALIL
+758 
-773 PTTPSDCSETQVF
+773 
-786 VGWTA
+786 
-791 NNSISD
+791 
-797 GAKPVDLFTEVGS
+797 
-810 KKVNADITYYA
+810 
-821 VFATKTA
+821 
-828 GSGSAVSDTLT
+828 
-839 NALIGVSGTNY
+839 
-850 TAWTGK
+850 
-856 TANSSAVYAGQSAG
+856 
-870 GNDAIQLRSSNNNSG
+870 
-885 IVTTT
+885 
-890 SGGKATKIEVAW
+890 
-902 NSNTSAGRTTN
+902 
-913 IYGSNSAYE
+913 
-922 SAADLYNSSKQGTLL
+922 
-937 GTCVVGTSTELTIDD
+937 
-952 EYEYIGIRS
+952 
-961 ASGAL
+961 
-966 YLDKVIITWGS
+966 
-977 GSATTY
+977 
-983 SNYTLSCQEVVVCEL
+983 
-998 TGITLNTESVQ
+998 
-1009 TTFTVGD
+1009 
-1016 AFNSTGLVV
+1016 
-1025 TTAYSNCD
+1025 
-1033 SKNVTATVI
+1033 
-1042 APDMTTAGTKQVTV
+1042 VTV
-1056 TYTENEVTKTAS
+1056 TYTENAVTKTKDYS
-1068 YNITVN
+1068 ITVA
-1074 ELPVVNTY
+1074 EKPVVVTY
-1082 TVTWHACDGNKVVT
+1082 TVKWHSCDGVKEVVYNKGAAL
-1096 YKEGDPLVLPATP
+1096 KLPTNP
-1109 AANAGKAF
+1109 GANGSKVF
-1117 YGWIT
+1117 KGWIT
-1122 DEHYTGATAPTII
+1122 AEHYTGATAPSYI
-1135 SAGTPVNDNADYY
+1135 SAGGAVNANADYY
-1148 AVYE
+1148 AVYGD

>member
-1 MRKLLL
+1 MRRILLL
-7 LAVSLLLTV
+7 SVSLLLTV
-16 TTIYAERVSQE
+16 TTIFAERVSQA

-33 NNFMRYGA
+33 KNFMSA
-41 TQSGVRKATGAKMV
+41 PAVQTGVKKAVPTEMV

-211 MDIFDNDGNYLRTDT
+211 MDIFDNDDNYLRTDT

-239 TYDWANMKN
+239 TYDWDNMLNKYTN
-248 SYSESYT
+248 SAT
-255 DAEAQAV
+255 TAQENAV

-314 GLTSYYRDGYTYQ
+314 GLTSYYRDGYTYH

-340 TAMIKG
+340 TEMIKG

-436 QGTITTTTF
+436 QGTTTTTTF

-460 SDKVFVGWTESSSV
+460 SADKVFVGWTESSSV
-474 TGDKPADLFTSAT
+474 TGDKPADLFNSAA

-492 TAKTYYAVFA
+492 SAKTYYAVFA

-507 GGTTIEK
+507 GGTTVEK

-534 LSGISSTSTKY
+534 LGGISSTTTKY
-545 GLGQD
+545 GLGEA
-550 YTGTPTGVFPLDV
+550 YTDTPTGIFPLDV
-563 VQGKTTG
+563 VQGKKTG
-570 TFALMNGSN
+570 TFALMNGSD
-579 YLSWTSG
+579 YLGWTSG
-586 NSLATITSLTDNSS
+586 NSLTTIGSLTDNSS
-600 WKISFS
+600 WNISFS

-613 NSSDE
+613 NSYDE
-618 TRSICWNSSSP
+618 TRSIRWNNSSP
-629 RFACYTS
+629 RFACYTG

-642 LCKMGS
+642 LYKMGS
-648 GASYK
+648 GASYSN
-653 DYSLNC
+653 YTLTC
-659 GTVEPCVLAAI
+659 GTIPQTCVLTGI
-670 SLNTDN
+670 TLNTDN
-676 VKKTFTVGETFN
+676 VKKTYNVGEAF
-688 STGLVVTAAYSN
+688 SSAGLVVTAAYSN
-700 CSDKTVTPTSVTTP
+700 CDSKVVTPASVSAPDMTS
-714 DLTAAGNKTV
+714 AGTKTV
-724 TVSYTENN
+724 TVSYTENS

-738 YQISVTE
+738 YE
-745 PVKYNVTWSVNGV
+745 
-758 PGTPVQYTEGEALIL
+758 
-773 PTTPSDCSETQVF
+773 
-786 VGWTA
+786 
-791 NNSISD
+791 
-797 GAKPVDLFTEVGS
+797 
-810 KKVNADITYYA
+810 IT
-821 VFATKTA
+821 V
-828 GSGSAVSDTLT
+828 SAV
-839 NALIGVSGTNY
+839 
-850 TAWTGK
+850 
-856 TANSSAVYAGQSAG
+856 
-870 GNDAIQLRSSNNNSG
+870 
-885 IVTTT
+885 
-890 SGGKATKIEVAW
+890 
-902 NSNTSAGRTTN
+902 
-913 IYGSNSAYE
+913 
-922 SAADLYNSSKQGTLL
+922 
-937 GTCVVGTSTELTIDD
+937 
-952 EYEYIGIRS
+952 
-961 ASGAL
+961 
-966 YLDKVIITWGS
+966 
-977 GSATTY
+977 
-983 SNYTLSCQEVVVCEL
+983 
-998 TGITLNTESVQ
+998 
-1009 TTFTVGD
+1009 
-1016 AFNSTGLVV
+1016 
-1025 TTAYSNCD
+1025 
-1033 SKNVTATVI
+1033 
-1042 APDMTTAGTKQVTV
+1042 P
-1056 TYTENEVTKTAS
+1056 VTK
-1068 YNITVN
+1068 
-1074 ELPVVNTY
+1074 Y
-1082 TVTWHACDGNKVVT
+1082 TVTWHSCAGVAEEQYEEGAALKLPTNPGANGSKVF
-1096 YKEGDPLVLPATP
+1096 K
-1109 AANAGKAF
+1109 
-1117 YGWIT
+1117 GWIT
-1122 DEHYTGATAPTII
+1122 AEHYTGATAPSYI
-1135 SAGTPVNDNADYY
+1135 SAGGAVNANADYY
-1148 AVYE
+1148 AVYGD

>member
-1 MRKLLL
+1 MRRILLLSVSLL
-7 LAVSLLLTV
+7 LAVTTV
-16 TTIYAERVSQE
+16 FAERVSQE

-33 NNFMRYGA
+33 KNFLNP
-41 TQSGVRKATGAKMV
+41 TSVSGVKKAPARPMV
-55 LKKAA
+55 LKAA
-60 SAEENQYYVYEN
+60 AAEDNQFYVYEN
-72 ANGEGWV
+72 ASGEGWV

-85 AVTPILAYSKT
+85 AITPILAYSKT
-96 GTFKTENQPANVK
+96 GSFRTDNMPRNMQHWVNNYNQ
-109 TWLGKYDTFIKKV
+109 FIKRV
-122 EEDGLVANE
+122 VDDGAVASEEAQ
-131 ETSAMWNRLR
+131 AQWKQLR
-141 KSPPST
+141 KGLPDDPP
-147 PGGNVVV
+147 GNVVV
-154 DMLVQT
+154 GPLVKT
-160 QWDQDDPYWKLT
+160 TWDQDAPYWNLC
-172 PGSGSDKAYTGCVAT
+172 PGTGTDKAYTGCVAT
-187 AMAQVMK
+187 AMAQVMN
-194 YWEWPKKGTGS
+194 YWQWPKQGTGS

-211 MDIFDNDGNYLRTDT
+211 MDIFDNDDNYLRTDT

-248 SYSESYT
+248 SYSGSYT

-314 GLTSYYRDGYTYQ
+314 GLTSYYRDGYTYH

-333 SWTDAAW
+333 SWIDADW

-365 SFICDGYDDQNYFHF
+365 SFICDGYDDQDYFHF

-502 TKTEG
+502 TKSET

-514 ATSIAVGDKVIL
+514 ASSIAVGDKVIL

-534 LSGISSTSTKY
+534 LGGISSTSTKY
-545 GLGQD
+545 GLGEA

-586 NSLATITSLTDNSS
+586 NSLTTTGSLTDNSS
-600 WKISFS
+600 WNITIS

-613 NSSDE
+613 NSFDD
-618 TRSICWNSSSP
+618 TRSIRWNSSSP
-629 RFACYTS
+629 RFACYTG

-642 LCKMGS
+642 LYKIGS
-648 GASYK
+648 GASYSN
-653 DYSLNC
+653 YSTTC
-659 GTVEPCVLAAI
+659 GEVPQPCALTDI
-670 SLNTDN
+670 TLNTDN
-676 VKKTFTVGETFN
+676 VKKDFFVGDAFT
-688 STGLVVTAAYSN
+688 SAGLVVTAAYSN
-700 CSDKTVTPTSVTTP
+700 CENKVVTPVSISTP
-714 DLTAAGNKTV
+714 DMSTV
-724 TVSYTENN
+724 G
-732 VTKTAT
+732 TKT
-738 YQISVTE
+738 
-745 PVKYNVTWSVNGV
+745 
-758 PGTPVQYTEGEALIL
+758 
-773 PTTPSDCSETQVF
+773 
-786 VGWTA
+786 
-791 NNSISD
+791 
-797 GAKPVDLFTEVGS
+797 
-810 KKVNADITYYA
+810 
-821 VFATKTA
+821 
-828 GSGSAVSDTLT
+828 
-839 NALIGVSGTNY
+839 
-850 TAWTGK
+850 
-856 TANSSAVYAGQSAG
+856 
-870 GNDAIQLRSSNNNSG
+870 
-885 IVTTT
+885 
-890 SGGKATKIEVAW
+890 
-902 NSNTSAGRTTN
+902 
-913 IYGSNSAYE
+913 
-922 SAADLYNSSKQGTLL
+922 
-937 GTCVVGTSTELTIDD
+937 
-952 EYEYIGIRS
+952 
-961 ASGAL
+961 
-966 YLDKVIITWGS
+966 
-977 GSATTY
+977 
-983 SNYTLSCQEVVVCEL
+983 
-998 TGITLNTESVQ
+998 
-1009 TTFTVGD
+1009 
-1016 AFNSTGLVV
+1016 
-1025 TTAYSNCD
+1025 
-1033 SKNVTATVI
+1033 
-1042 APDMTTAGTKQVTV
+1042 VTV
-1056 TYTENEVTKTAS
+1056 TYTENAVTKTKD
-1068 YNITVN
+1068 YTITVA
-1074 ELPVVNTY
+1074 EKPVVVTY
-1082 TVTWHACDGNKVVT
+1082 TVKWHSCDGVKEVVYNKGAAL
-1096 YKEGDPLVLPATP
+1096 KLPTNP
-1109 AANAGKAF
+1109 GANGSKVF
-1117 YGWIT
+1117 KGWIT
-1122 DEHYTGATAPTII
+1122 AEHYTGATAPSYI
-1135 SAGTPVNDNADYY
+1135 SAGGAVNANADYY
-1148 AVYE
+1148 AIYK